1 MPATRLRSTLD
12 PARFESKGK
21 RQNLNSVFHVSLIG
35 QEIYDILQLLEG
47 RALNNPR
54 YLEVSA
60 AVLAA
65 EALRQHARDAG
76 W

>member
-1 MPATRLRSTLD
+1 MTPLRSTLN

-21 RQNLNSVFHVSLIG
+21 RQNLNSVFQVSLIG
-35 QEIYDILQLLEG
+35 QEIFDILELLEG
-47 RALNNPR
+47 RAINNPR

-65 EALRQHARDAG
+65 EALRKHARDAG

>member
-1 MPATRLRSTLD
+1 MAPTPLRSLLD

-21 RQNLNSVFHVSLIG
+21 RQNLDAVFHVPLIG
-35 QEIYDILQLLEG
+35 QQIYDILQLLEG
-47 RALNNPR
+47 HAVNNPR

-65 EALRQHARDAG
+65 EALRKQARDAG

>member
-1 MPATRLRSTLD
+1 MPATRLRSTLN

-21 RQNLNSVFHVSLIG
+21 RQNLDAVFQVSLIG

-47 RALNNPR
+47 HAVNNPR

-65 EALRQHARDAG
+65 EALRKQARDAG